1 MIGPAVVGQIGRFA
15 PVCVMVVAVVGTGT
29 GLAAAGWLVVEQQQP
44 GRHEQQLTA
53 GQQLPGAEPEPA
65 G

>member
-1 MIGPAVVGQIGRFA
+1 MIGPLVVGQTGRSA
-15 PVCVMVVAVVGTGT
+15 PVCVMVVAVVGTGA
-29 GLAAAGWLVVEQQQP
+29 GLAAAGWLVVQQQP
-44 GRHEQQLTA
+44 GQHEQQLTA

>member
-1 MIGPAVVGQIGRFA
+1 MIGLAVVGQTGRSA

-29 GLAAAGWLVVEQQQP
+29 GLAAGWLVVVQQQP
-44 GRHEQQLTA
+44 GQHEQQLTA